1 MAFYTS
7 ILKHLFITNTEYLN
21 LKSASQFHSK
31 IASNFDA
38 LYTSSPAFQER
49 FQVWSEVL
57 NQYIPKNSRVLDLGC
72 GSGVFSFYLAQE
84 KNCEVI
90 GIDGA
95 ENMIRL
101 CEERREHLGL
111 EQVRFLQAELPLSA
125 NTLIEPFDAII
136 SSSVL
141 EYIDDLPAVFHNIDV
156 RLRKGGILVVSFPNR
171 HSMYRRMEKWAYRL
185 LGKPAYYQY
194 VRHVITPQQL
204 DEMLEKYDFRLK
216 HVQYYASSG
225 KFMRMLRALLPE
237 KFATNL
243 FVSVYEK

>member
-1 MAFYTS
+1 M
-7 ILKHLFITNTEYLN
+7 LQ
-21 LKSASQFHSK
+21 SASQFHSQ

-49 FQVWSEVL
+49 YHIWREIL
-57 NQYIPKNSRVLDLGC
+57 NQYIAEESRVLDLGC
-72 GSGVFSFYLAQE
+72 GSGIFSFYLAQE
-84 KNCEVI
+84 KGCQVT

-101 CEERREHLGL
+101 CEERRAPL
-111 EQVRFLQAELPLSA
+111 ELPGVHFLQAELPLPET
-125 NTLIEPFDAII
+125 TLQETFDAVI

-141 EYIDDLPAVFHNIDV
+141 EYIDDISSVFNNIDA
-156 RLRKGGILVVSFPNR
+156 RLQKGGILIVSFPNR
-171 HSMYRRMEKWAYRL
+171 HSVYRWVEKWAYRL

-194 VRHVITPQQL
+194 VRHVITPKQL

-216 HVQYYASSG
+216 HLQYYASSG
-225 KFMRMLRALLPE
+225 IFMRMLRALLPA
-237 KFATNL
+237 KYATNL